1 MLKNISLVRCAHLWN
16 IFQHEKRN
24 FVSPRSHV
32 YILLPSS
39 LKDNL
44 CFWGIKND
52 NNDDNGFINSTST
65 WWLLLSN
72 SNQLKSNNGFW
83 GRGKRKNPETSFKPR
98 VHQSRPHS
106 LLFFWSAPRTRTQAT
121 SKTGS
126 PQITDFPLVYAR
138 SEFWNNSGCQRLQ
151 KRTFPTTAHKLEV
164 ARIRVLGADQEK
176 SGLWGRDCV
185 FTLYKDKFDTT

>member
-16 IFQHEKRN
+16 IFQHSKRN

-72 SNQLKSNNGFW
+72 SNQLKSNNGFL
-83 GRGKRKNPETSFKPR
+83 RKGKKEKPGDE
-98 VHQSRPHS
+98 
-106 LLFFWSAPRTRTQAT
+106 LQA
-121 SKTGS
+121 SCSPISS
-126 PQITDFPLVYAR
+126 PQSAFLLVSTKNTDSGHFQDRKSANHGLPAR
-138 SEFWNNSGCQRLQ
+138 LRTLRILKQQRLSTVT
-151 KRTFPTTAHKLEV
+151 KTDLPY
-164 ARIRVLGADQEK
+164 
-176 SGLWGRDCV
+176 DCA
-185 FTLYKDKFDTT
+185 